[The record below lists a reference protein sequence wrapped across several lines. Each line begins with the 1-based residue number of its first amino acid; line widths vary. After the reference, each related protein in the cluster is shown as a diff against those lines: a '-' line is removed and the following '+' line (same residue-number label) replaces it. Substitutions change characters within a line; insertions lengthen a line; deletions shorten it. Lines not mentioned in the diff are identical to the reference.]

1 MSAHPTHESQDP
13 LSQRRP
19 VALYGA
25 SGRMGSRVMRLLS
38 DHGRLSCRY
47 ALKRED
53 FMDRRSAL
61 ETLGECH
68 ALIDFSTSS
77 AQDALFDLLDQTS
90 SRLPLISGV
99 TGLSDAQRT
108 RLNQYAHRAPVFYA
122 PNFSLGVTLLK
133 RFTQEASRLLGES
146 FDVEVFE
153 LHHRQKIDAP
163 SGTALHLAEVAARGR
178 SGEVISDHSMER
190 DARQVHV
197 SAGRGGQVIGDH
209 TVYFLGEAERI
220 ELSHRALNRDLFALG
235 ALRATEW
242 VIGRAPGLY
251 SMDDLWD

>member
-1 MSAHPTHESQDP
+1 MRVYPTRDDEDP
-13 LSQRRP
+13 LSQRLP

-38 DHGRLSCRY
+38 DHGGLSCRY
-47 ALKRED
+47 RLKRED
-53 FMDRRSAL
+53 FVDQRGAL
-61 ETLGECH
+61 NTLHECH
-68 ALIDFSTSS
+68 ALIDFSTPL
-77 AQDALFDLLDQTS
+77 AQDPLFDLLDGTAS
-90 SRLPLISGV
+90 TLPLISGV
-99 TGLSDAQRT
+99 TGLSEAQYS
-108 RLNQYAHRAPVFYA
+108 RLENYAQRAPVFYA

-133 RFTQEASRLLGES
+133 RFTQEASRLLGAS
-146 FDVEVFE
+146 FDVEIFE

-163 SGTALHLAEVAARGR
+163 SGTALHLAEAAALGR
-178 SGEVISDHSMER
+178 SGEVIHDHSPKR
-190 DARQVHV
+190 DANHVHV

-220 ELSHRALNRDLFALG
+220 ELSHRALSRDLFALG